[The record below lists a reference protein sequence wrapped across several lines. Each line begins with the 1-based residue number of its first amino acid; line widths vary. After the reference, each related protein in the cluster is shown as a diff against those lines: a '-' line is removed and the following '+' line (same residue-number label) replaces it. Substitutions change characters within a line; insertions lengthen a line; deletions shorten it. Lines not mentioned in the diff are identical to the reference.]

1 MNEENAITMYKEFVD
16 YTMNQH
22 TQIIR
27 ANLIFDRHLFQL
39 LTNQSSNRIRRS
51 IPNTTPIS
59 TQARSN
65 RNNRLFSVVLPTP
78 LNNSLNNSIA
88 SPQNRLSI
96 DFIHLCSISPLLNE
110 TITIVKFIN

>member
-1 MNEENAITMYKEFVD
+1 MNEENMITTYKDFVD

-39 LTNQSSNRIRRS
+39 LTNQSSNRIRRP

-59 TQARSN
+59 TQERTNRS
-65 RNNRLFSVVLPTP
+65 NRLFSVVLP
-78 LNNSLNNSIA
+78 NSLNNALSNSVA

-96 DFIHLCSISPLLNE
+96 DFIQNN
-110 TITIVKFIN
+110 TTTNV